1 MRVKGL
7 RNVIRLSMNFT
18 MKALNAS
25 KRQKKKKDDT
35 NPSTRTETGI
45 KELVS
50 ALILD
55 R

>member
-25 KRQKKKKDDT
+25 KRQKKKKKKKMIPT
-35 NPSTRTETGI
+35 LQQEQRQ
-45 KELVS
+45 V
-50 ALILD
+50 
-55 R
+55 

>member
-25 KRQKKKKDDT
+25 KRQKKKKMIPT
-35 NPSTRTETGI
+35 LQQEQRQ
-45 KELVS
+45 V
-50 ALILD
+50 
-55 R
+55 